1 MLKFLLKNLFSYK
14 ALFLLFFAA
23 NISHCLAD
31 SFNLKKIEI
40 IGEQRLS
47 ESFIKKFV
55 PNLKDGIINNQELN
69 NLTKKLYMTGFF
81 SNVELKIVENTL
93 KITVKEL
100 PIINAVSFSGND
112 FLNDDQL
119 NSIVSIA
126 PREIFNKEI
135 LNLAIE
141 RIRSEYQKSGRY
153 LAEVNVKKN
162 DLSKGRINLNFE
174 IKEGM
179 PLVVKNINFSGNE
192 VFSDSVLKSKLS
204 TKEDAWYKLFGSNKF
219 VPERLEFDKENL
231 KTFYNQRGYIDF
243 KVEIARGDLLPD
255 LSGFNLNFVVS
266 EGPRYLVN
274 NINIQTKLIDK
285 PVTSLYEG
293 LFIKKGDFFNTR
305 ALDESKKYLNNHFVN
320 LGYSFV
326 KLKSSIKKN
335 KNLVDINFLI
345 SKGDEKYVNRIVI
358 VGNTRTNDNV
368 IRRELS
374 FFEGDAFSRR
384 ELLSSIKSLKRL
396 GYFQSVSYK
405 IENNFQ
411 NDYLDI
417 ILTVKE
423 MNTGSVSMGVGY
435 SSLNNTTLNFGLN
448 EKNFLGEGN
457 KVRFDV
463 SLSDQ
468 KNSYNIGAT
477 DPYFLNRPLSISF
490 DVYNEE
496 SENSK
501 GDVKSSSSGV
511 GVSLGL
517 KSNSWYQQLKYN
529 YYSSE
534 TTTSSTSTASSITGE
549 EGLEIITSAMT
560 VRISQDTRDDYL
572 NPTSGHLISIANT
585 LAGFGGDSTFIKS
598 TLTSKIFYPINY
610 GDYTLGLKS
619 GLGFINSLDDKITSS
634 NRFRLGG
641 KTLRGFDNTGVGPR
655 DTGNNQV
662 VGGNNFYN
670 FSIELNSDE
679 WMPADTGLNWLVFSD
694 IGSIWGTDYEAGVQG
709 YDDISPRITYGFGL
723 SMITPVGPLQMIW
736 GFPIQSENYD
746 LEESFQFSIGT
757 SF

>member
-1 MLKFLLKNLFSYK
+1 MLKFFIKNLFSYK
-14 ALFLLFFAA
+14 ALFLLLFSA
-23 NISHCLAD
+23 NISNSLAD

-81 SNVELKIVENTL
+81 SNVELKIIENTL

-119 NSIVSIA
+119 NGIVSIA

-285 PVTSLYEG
+285 PFTTLYEG
-293 LFIKKGDFFNTR
+293 LFVKKGDFFKNSSIGR
-305 ALDESKKYLNNHFVN
+305 VLVKKEHRRKDLGKKIMIKSIEKIKEDKNEKKIELSAQKYL
-320 LGYSFV
+320 
-326 KLKSSIKKN
+326 LK
-335 KNLVDINFLI
+335 F
-345 SKGDEKYVNRIVI
+345 
-358 VGNTRTNDNV
+358 
-368 IRRELS
+368 
-374 FFEGDAFSRR
+374 
-384 ELLSSIKSLKRL
+384 
-396 GYFQSVSYK
+396 
-405 IENNFQ
+405 
-411 NDYLDI
+411 YL
-417 ILTVKE
+417 E
-423 MNTGSVSMGVGY
+423 
-435 SSLNNTTLNFGLN
+435 
-448 EKNFLGEGN
+448 
-457 KVRFDV
+457 
-463 SLSDQ
+463 
-468 KNSYNIGAT
+468 
-477 DPYFLNRPLSISF
+477 
-490 DVYNEE
+490 
-496 SENSK
+496 
-501 GDVKSSSSGV
+501 
-511 GVSLGL
+511 
-517 KSNSWYQQLKYN
+517 
-529 YYSSE
+529 
-534 TTTSSTSTASSITGE
+534 
-549 EGLEIITSAMT
+549 
-560 VRISQDTRDDYL
+560 
-572 NPTSGHLISIANT
+572 
-585 LAGFGGDSTFIKS
+585 
-598 TLTSKIFYPINY
+598 
-610 GDYTLGLKS
+610 
-619 GLGFINSLDDKITSS
+619 LGFKKI
-634 NRFRLGG
+634 G
-641 KTLRGFDNTGVGPR
+641 KEYLEDGIPHVK
-655 DTGNNQV
+655 
-662 VGGNNFYN
+662 
-670 FSIELNSDE
+670 
-679 WMPADTGLNWLVFSD
+679 
-694 IGSIWGTDYEAGVQG
+694 
-709 YDDISPRITYGFGL
+709 
-723 SMITPVGPLQMIW
+723 MILKI
-736 GFPIQSENYD
+736 
-746 LEESFQFSIGT
+746 
-757 SF
+757 

>member
-14 ALFLLFFAA
+14 ALFFLFFSA

-81 SNVELKIVENTL
+81 SNVELKIIENTL

-112 FLNDDQL
+112 FLNDEQL

-285 PVTSLYEG
+285 PVDSLYEG
-293 LFIKKGDFFNTR
+293 LFIKKGIYFDTR
-305 ALDESKKYLNNHFVN
+305 ALEESKKYLNKYFVN

-326 KLKSSIKKN
+326 KIKTSIKKN
-335 KNLVDINFLI
+335 ENLVDINFLI
-345 SKGDEKYVNRIVI
+345 AKGDEKYVNRIVI
-358 VGNTRTNDNV
+358 EGNTRTNDNV

-405 IENNFQ
+405 IEDNLQ

-477 DPYFLNRPLSISF
+477 DPYFMDRPLSISF
-490 DVYNEE
+490 DVYNVD
-496 SENSK
+496 SENIK
-501 GDVKSSSSGV
+501 GDVKSTSSGFST
-511 GVSLGL
+511 GLGL
-517 KSNSWYQQLKYN
+517 KNDFGKQQFKYN

-534 TTTSSTSTASSITGE
+534 TNTSSTSTANSITGE
-549 EGLEIITSAMT
+549 EGVEIITSAIT
-560 VRISQDTRDDYL
+560 YRISKDTRDHYL
-572 NPTSGHLISIANT
+572 NPKSGNLISFANT
-585 LAGFGGDSTFIKS
+585 LAGFGGDSSFIKS
-598 TLTSKIFYPINY
+598 VLKYKIFFPLNY

-619 GLGFINSLDDKITSS
+619 DLGFINSFDDKITSS

-641 KTLRGFDNTGVGPR
+641 KTLRGFDNAGVGPR

-670 FSIELNSDE
+670 FSIELSSDE
-679 WMPADTGLNWLVFSD
+679 WMPSDTGLNWFIFSD
-694 IGSIWGTDYEAGVQG
+694 LGSIWGTDYPTGVIKP
-709 YDDISPRITYGFGL
+709 DDKSMRASLGVGILWDTVLGPMSFYWADPISK
-723 SMITPVGPLQMIW
+723 
-736 GFPIQSENYD
+736 QSHD
-746 LEESFQFSIGT
+746 KTKRFQLSIGT
-757 SF
+757 RF

>member
-14 ALFLLFFAA
+14 ALFLLFFAS

-55 PNLKDGIINNQELN
+55 PNINVGIIDNQELN

-100 PIINAVSFSGND
+100 AMINAVSFSGND
-112 FLNDDQL
+112 FLNDEQL

-285 PVTSLYEG
+285 PYTSLYEG
-293 LFIKKGDFFNTR
+293 LFVKKGDYIT
-305 ALDESKKYLNNHFVN
+305 SKDTLATTSYDIPL
-320 LGYSFV
+320 LV
-326 KLKSSIKKN
+326 KSA
-335 KNLVDINFLI
+335 V
-345 SKGDEKYVNRIVI
+345 SKGIVNEIQ
-358 VGNTRTNDNV
+358 
-368 IRRELS
+368 S
-374 FFEGDAFSRR
+374 F
-384 ELLSSIKSLKRL
+384 
-396 GYFQSVSYK
+396 
-405 IENNFQ
+405 
-411 NDYLDI
+411 
-417 ILTVKE
+417 
-423 MNTGSVSMGVGY
+423 
-435 SSLNNTTLNFGLN
+435 
-448 EKNFLGEGN
+448 
-457 KVRFDV
+457 
-463 SLSDQ
+463 Q
-468 KNSYNIGAT
+468 KA
-477 DPYFLNRPLSISF
+477 
-490 DVYNEE
+490 
-496 SENSK
+496 
-501 GDVKSSSSGV
+501 
-511 GVSLGL
+511 
-517 KSNSWYQQLKYN
+517 
-529 YYSSE
+529 
-534 TTTSSTSTASSITGE
+534 
-549 EGLEIITSAMT
+549 
-560 VRISQDTRDDYL
+560 DYL
-572 NPTSGHLISIANT
+572 NENKAVGTGMFFYLDKSNRDNRNKVYYTFQPNKN
-585 LAGFGGDSTFIKS
+585 FNFKYGDSIK
-598 TLTSKIFYPINY
+598 L
-610 GDYTLGLKS
+610 LL
-619 GLGFINSLDDKITSS
+619 
-634 NRFRLGG
+634 
-641 KTLRGFDNTGVGPR
+641 
-655 DTGNNQV
+655 NNQEVYSCFKLEKKLLRVDSSIILYNKSKKKVKV
-662 VGGNNFYN
+662 VQSSKNFFYVN
-670 FSIELNSDE
+670 GLQDGDSILLNQD
-679 WMPADTGLNWLVFSD
+679 
-694 IGSIWGTDYEAGVQG
+694 
-709 YDDISPRITYGFGL
+709 
-723 SMITPVGPLQMIW
+723 
-736 GFPIQSENYD
+736 
-746 LEESFQFSIGT
+746 
-757 SF
+757 